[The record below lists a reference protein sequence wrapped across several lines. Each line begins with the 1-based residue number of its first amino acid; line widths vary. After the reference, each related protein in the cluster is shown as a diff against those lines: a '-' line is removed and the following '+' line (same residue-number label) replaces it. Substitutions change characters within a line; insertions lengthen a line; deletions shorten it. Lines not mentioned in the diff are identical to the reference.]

1 MGLLQEEV
9 MSLNDIPSAGWRWE
23 RGQVGLVFLAGFMVF
38 GGVAV
43 LVGVVGLGYL
53 LRGVLLG
60 EWERLRREYE
70 F

>member
-1 MGLLQEEV
+1 MGLSQEEV

-43 LVGVVGLGYL
+43 LVEVVGLVYVY
-53 LRGVLLG
+53 RGVLMG
-60 EWERLRREYE
+60 EWERIRREY
-70 F
+70 